1 MKLIDTHCHLNSED
15 FDQDILEVMQQA
27 KQQQVAHMFV
37 VGWDEKSSLKAIELS
52 QHHRQL
58 KAIIGLHPVESGL
71 KSDLA
76 WIKPLRTQHPN
87 EIIAIGEIG
96 LDYYWKKTEEERIV
110 QERDFIAQINIA
122 NELNLPIV
130 VHCRDAYQQTLK
142 VLQLHPPL
150 KGGVMHCYAGPK
162 ELVND
167 FVAIGMY
174 ISFGGPITFKNAHEA
189 REALVATPVERLLIE
204 TDAPYLAPHPFR
216 GKQNTPAHL
225 PLIFE
230 KVLELTQIDKELLA
244 EKLFKNSEKAFH
256 VKL

>member
-1 MKLIDTHCHLNSED
+1 MKLIDTHCHLNAED
-15 FDQDILEVMQQA
+15 FDQHVRERIQQA
-27 KQQQVAHMFV
+27 NREQVAHMFV
-37 VGWDEKSSLKAIELS
+37 VGWDQNSSVKAIMLS
-52 QHHRQL
+52 QQHDQL

-71 KSDLA
+71 NSDLT
-76 WIKPLRTQHPN
+76 WIKPLRQKHLR

-96 LDYYWKKTEEERIV
+96 LDYYWKKTEEERSI

-130 VHCRDAYQQTLK
+130 VHCRDAYEQTLK
-142 VLQLHPPL
+142 VLQWHTPIH
-150 KGGVMHCYAGPK
+150 GGVMHCYAGPK
-162 ELVND
+162 ELVKD

-189 REALVATPVERLLIE
+189 REALIATPLDRLLIE

-216 GKQNTPAHL
+216 GKQNTPSYL

-230 KVLELTQIDKELLA
+230 KVSELTQINKELLA
-244 EKLFKNSEKAFH
+244 DKLFTNSEKAFH